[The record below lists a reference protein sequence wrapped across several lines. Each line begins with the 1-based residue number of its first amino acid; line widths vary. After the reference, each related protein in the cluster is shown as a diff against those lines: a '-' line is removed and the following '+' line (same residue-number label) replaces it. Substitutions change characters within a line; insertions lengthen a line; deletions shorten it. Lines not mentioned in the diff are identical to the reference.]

1 MYCTNIDLYKRF
13 INNCYMA
20 VHKLPHSGNIS
31 HKTFVKGK
39 ILLIFCKKKLQY
51 NTSTTE
57 AKL

>member
-1 MYCTNIDLYKRF
+1 MMYCTNIDLYKRF

-39 ILLIFCKKKLQY
+39 ILLIFCNKKVTLQY
-51 NTSTTE
+51 FYD
-57 AKL
+57 